1 MERKTEERNQV
12 IKVQNVYYMLA
23 YAFKVLNEQGYKKV
37 ATEDFEN
44 TADLLA
50 AILIRGIGIQI
61 KRGLKKDY
69 IPQIEHLSSLRG
81 KIDVTASIKE
91 QTLHR
96 RQMVCSYDVFS
107 SNAYMNLI
115 LKTTAHILLRADVAK
130 ERKKAL
136 RKLMVYFIEVEYLD
150 VKTINWHLRYDRN
163 NQTYRMLIAVCYLVV
178 KGLLQMQSDGNIK
191 LMDFLDESRMHSLY
205 ERFIR
210 EYYRREFPQI
220 NVRAAQIPWQLDDD
234 MRDMLPTMQT
244 DIMLEAAGKTLI
256 VDAKYYAHATQSQYG
271 VRSQHS
277 GNLYQIFTYV
287 KNKAAMKENP
297 QNVSGLLLYA
307 GTDED
312 ITPNQTYSM
321 SGNRISVETLDLNQ
335 DFSGIKAHL
344 DRIVMDY
351 FGIERTGM

>member
-1 MERKTEERNQV
+1 MIR
-12 IKVQNVYYMLA
+12 VQNVYYMLA

-61 KRGLKKDY
+61 KRGMKRDY
-69 IPQIEHLSSLRG
+69 IPKTEALSLLRG
-81 KIDVTASIKE
+81 KLDITSSIKE
-91 QTLHR
+91 KTFVR
-96 RQMVCSYDVFS
+96 KQMICSYDDFS
-107 SNAYMNLI
+107 ANAYMNRI
-115 LKTTAHILLRADVAK
+115 LKTTAYLLLKADVAK

-136 RKLMVYFIEVEYLD
+136 RKLTVYFAEVESLD
-150 VKTINWHLRYDRN
+150 VKSINWHLRYDRS

-178 KGLLQMQSDGNIK
+178 KGLLQTQSDGSIK

-210 EYYRREFPQI
+210 EYYAREFPQI
-220 NVRAAQIPWQLDDD
+220 SVSAAQIPWQLDDD
-234 MRDMLPTMQT
+234 MRDMLPVMQT
-244 DIMLEAAGKTLI
+244 DIMLEAAHKTLI
-256 VDAKYYAHATQSQYG
+256 IDAKYYAHATQSQYG

-297 QNVSGLLLYA
+297 KSVSGLLLYA
-307 GTDED
+307 GTDEE

-335 DFSGIKAHL
+335 DFAGIRAHL
-344 DRIVMDY
+344 DRIVEEC
-351 FGIERTGM
+351 FKIGKAAI